1 MWVVLDPNTDVA
13 IARFDTEVR
22 AVEWVANEIALGI
35 DNERLELLRRCVIAP
50 LDPERDDF

>member
-50 LDPERDDF
+50 LDPDRDDF